1 MASPAWSIRGKHFVN
16 CNCSYGC
23 PCQFNALPSDG
34 TCRAVIAWQ
43 IDEGY
48 FGDVRLDGLLA
59 VNTYSWPGAVHQGN
73 GQMQSIVDERASL
86 EQRRAI
92 EALLRGEGADLGKI
106 MLQIYSAM
114 CPHKHETLVRPIELS
129 MDVEGRTARLRIPDL
144 LETDIE
150 PIKNPVTGADHRAAI
165 VLPLGRE
172 FNHAEVASGRT
183 QAHGAVPLSFEK
195 SHAHLV
201 YNAMT
206 ADGPQP

>member
-1 MASPAWSIRGKHFVN
+1 MASPAWSVRGTHFVN
-16 CNCSYGC
+16 CNCKYGC

-34 TCRAVIAWQ
+34 TCRAVTAWQ

-59 VNTYSWPGAVHQGN
+59 VNTYGWPGAVHQGN
-73 GQMQSIVDERASL
+73 GEMQSIVDERASP
-86 EQRRAI
+86 EQQRAL
-92 EALLRGEGADLGKI
+92 EALLRGEGADPGRI

-114 CPHKHETLVRPIELS
+114 CPTKHETLVRPIELS
-129 MDVEGRTARLRIPDL
+129 IDIEGRTAHLRVPGL
-144 LETDIE
+144 LETEVE

-165 VLPLGRE
+165 VLPMGRE
-172 FNHAEVASGRT
+172 FNLAEVASGRT
-183 QAHGAVPLSFEK
+183 RATGAVPLSFEK